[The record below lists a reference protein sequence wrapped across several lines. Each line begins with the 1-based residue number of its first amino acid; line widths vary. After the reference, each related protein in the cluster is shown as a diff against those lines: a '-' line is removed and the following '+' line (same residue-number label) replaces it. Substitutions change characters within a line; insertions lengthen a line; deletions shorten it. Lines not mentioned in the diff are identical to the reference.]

1 MTVRFEFKINLSGQR
16 ERIPQS
22 HARVC
27 AFWCLFV
34 RSFVQ
39 FVVKVCTMTTGSR
52 IYVPSII

>member
-22 HARVC
+22 DARVC
-27 AFWCLFV
+27 AFCCLFV

-39 FVVKVCTMTTGSR
+39 FVVKVCIR
-52 IYVPSII
+52 